1 MPGKI
6 RIYVVRYGRDD
17 PKKSTAMKL
26 VRLGLARTVPIKR
39 VPRKAVVLDPFAN
52 IRISRADSDLI
63 ERHGIVVIDTSW
75 KTGVEDIK
83 WFPKRVG
90 ARRSL
95 PLLKAAN
102 PINYGKPYRLSSA
115 EALAAALYIA
125 GFKEEALEIL
135 SKFKWGPEF
144 LRINEEYLKAYAEA
158 STADEV
164 RDTEKRF
171 IERLLS
177 D

>member
-1 MPGKI
+1 MSGKV

-26 VRLGLARTVPIKR
+26 ARLGLAIVAPMRR
-39 VPRKAVVLDPFAN
+39 VPRKAVVLNPFAPT
-52 IRISRADSDLI
+52 RISRSDADMI
-63 ERHGIVVIDTSW
+63 ERYGIVVIDTSW
-75 KTGVEDIK
+75 KTGVEDIRR
-83 WFPKRVG
+83 FPKRVG
-90 ARRSL
+90 AHRSL

-125 GFKEEALEIL
+125 GFTEEALEIL

-144 LRINEEYLKAYAEA
+144 LKINEEYLKAYAEA

-164 RDTEKRF
+164 REAEKKF

>member
-1 MPGKI
+1 M
-6 RIYVVRYGRDD
+6 RIYVIRYGRDD

-26 VRLGLARTVPIKR
+26 VRLGLARIVPARR
-39 VPRKAVVLDPFAN
+39 VPKRAVVLDPFAPT
-52 IRISRADSDLI
+52 RVSSSDSGLI
-63 ERHGIVVIDTSW
+63 ERFGIAVIDTSW
-75 KTGVEDIK
+75 KTGVEDIRR
-83 WFPKRVG
+83 FPKRVG
-90 ARRSL
+90 VHRSL

-125 GFKEEALEIL
+125 GFTEDALEIL

-144 LRINEEYLKAYAEA
+144 LKINREYLKAYAEA

-164 RDTEKRF
+164 REAERRF